1 MNRPIAKNRSPAF
14 SSFAV
19 IQQFFSH
26 LNSRMGR
33 CRTLVRRHGLVL
45 QFPILTWIA
54 FASLA
59 CTATSTRTTP
69 PISAPIQADPPSR
82 AGRLAPPPAPTI
94 ITPTVTPNTTL
105 VLYPV
110 WTRGFL
116 CESNAYYAGNPLL
129 GKTIRFQTPIN
140 VNPNKVPRVLEA
152 IRNYEAMTG
161 GLITFRIVDF
171 DPQVGIVFVEGD
183 ALDRDGEP
191 GCGHVT
197 SGRDPQSGFAFSVT
211 NDGVVNSCLYIHLGS
226 VKCDPVRE
234 GFQCCSIAEHELAH
248 ALGLGTHF
256 PGFTGIEGISLEL
269 LVTLTALYRVPP
281 GTEVSEMCGT
291 LSFDELEH

>member
-1 MNRPIAKNRSPAF
+1 MK
-14 SSFAV
+14 
-19 IQQFFSH
+19 
-26 LNSRMGR
+26 
-33 CRTLVRRHGLVL
+33 RHRLIL

-54 FASLA
+54 LASLG
-59 CTATSTRTTP
+59 CTAASAKT
-69 PISAPIQADPPSR
+69 IAPIGAPVPADPPSR
-82 AGRLAPPPAPTI
+82 VGMLPSVPMPSVTA
-94 ITPTVTPNTTL
+94 PTVTPDATL
-105 VLYPV
+105 MLYPV
-110 WTRGFL
+110 WTRKFL
-116 CESNAYYAGNPLL
+116 CESNAYYAGNPLP
-129 GKTIRFQTPIN
+129 GKTIRFQTPID
-140 VNPNKVPRVLEA
+140 VNSNKVPQVLEA

-161 GLITFRIVDF
+161 GLITFRIVDS
-171 DPQVGIVFVEGD
+171 DPQVGIVFIEGD

-211 NDGVVNSCLYIHLGS
+211 GDGAVNSCLYIHLGS
-226 VKCDPVRE
+226 VECDPARE

-281 GTEVSEMCGT
+281 GTEVSEMCET
-291 LSFDELEH
+291 LPFGALKLSPTH